1 MTRHLIQTACLLLAA
16 ASAQAGE
23 AGRIVFVV
31 GQANIANHSVK
42 QGDAVHEGDEINTGV
57 DGYVYL
63 KTLDNGFLILRPASR
78 ARIVTYHVDR
88 LDPKNT
94 RIKLELLSGVARSIS
109 GDAVKQARQNFR
121 FNTPVAAIGVR
132 GTDFTVFT
140 DAESSRVAV
149 ISGGIVV
156 AGFAGS
162 CGPEGTGPCEG
173 NASRELF
180 ANQVGQMLQ
189 VRRGQAAPQL
199 LPAGNNA
206 PDANSPARPDEP
218 VSKPAVAVLASNDLS
233 LDPQKNANLQRQQAN
248 QAAEKPPV
256 VTPPLIEVKPP
267 VQEPDPVLPTPTP
280 TPTPT
285 PMPTPTPTPI
295 PTPTPTPTPAP
306 VFKEITWGRWQKVL
320 DKDVSAD
327 LKKLVSTADHVAMNN
342 YFALYVARTGSSWT
356 VQERGNIGFTLKQS
370 EAYVLDQTTRDV
382 TTASLSNG
390 QLQIDFD
397 KKTFE
402 TSFDLLSG
410 AQTFKMRALGEVGKD
425 GRIYGE
431 NSYRAPTNM
440 DVNGIIGPDS
450 SVYYLFQGRLDA
462 KRLASGATVWG
473 K

>member
-42 QGDAVHEGDEINTGV
+42 QGDAVHEGDEINTGA

-199 LPAGNNA
+199 MPAGNNA
-206 PDANSPARPDEP
+206 PDVNAPARSDEP
-218 VSKPAVAVLASNDLS
+218 VGKPAVAVLASNDLS
-233 LDPQKNANLQRQQAN
+233 LDPQKNAHLQRQQAN

-267 VQEPDPVLPTPTP
+267 VKEPDPIV
-280 TPTPT
+280 
-285 PMPTPTPTPI
+285 

-306 VFKEITWGRWQKVL
+306 IPTPAPVYKEITWGRWQKVL
-320 DKDVSAD
+320 DNGISAD
-327 LKKLVSTADHVAMNN
+327 LKKLVSSSDHVAMNN
-342 YFALYVARTGSSWT
+342 YFALYVSKAGSGWA
-356 VQERGNIGFTLKQS
+356 VPERGNIGFTLKQS

-382 TTASLSNG
+382 STASLSNG

-410 AQTFKMRALGEVGKD
+410 TQTFKMRALGEVGKD

-431 NSYRAPTNM
+431 NGFRAPTNM

-473 K
+473 KQ